1 MIMKNPIKEYISTVA
16 AETVAVPLVLNTE
29 LSLVGSVMGI
39 GGLVMGMAGIAVGTA
54 GLIKGSKAEKLAKAA
69 KNNE

>member
-1 MIMKNPIKEYISTVA
+1 MRNPIREYVQNVA
-16 AETVAVPLVLNTE
+16 AETVAAPLVLNTE

-39 GGLVMGMAGIAVGTA
+39 GGLVMGLTGIAVGTA
-54 GLIKGSKAEKLAKAA
+54 GLIKGSKAEKLAKEA